1 MKNKSSR
8 TNDNAG
14 WIFVLPLIIGLVVF
28 FIPTVIK
35 GIEFAFSDVSISD
48 GLKLTYN
55 NLANFKYALRVDP
68 DFLRTALNDIKDLLI
83 TLPIIIVFSLFTA
96 VLLNSKVWG
105 RGVFRAIFFMP
116 VIACVGMLAA
126 MQSGLT
132 TQTMAEMAG
141 ENDISA
147 LSAISDFS
155 KMLQSMSFSPELI
168 SIISSAANDIF
179 DIVNRS
185 GVQILIF
192 LAGIQSISP
201 SIYESANVEGASGWE
216 IFWKITLPMIKPM
229 VLVNALF
236 TFVDSI
242 TRENTDIM
250 IYIKGIAFSRG
261 EFGYSAAMS
270 WLHYSMLMILLGL
283 IFGIVYL
290 IKRWSGE
297 GSDAI

>member
-1 MKNKSSR
+1 MKNKNSR

-35 GIEFAFSDVSISD
+35 GIEFAFSDVSISG

-55 NLANFKYALRVDP
+55 NLTNFKYALRVDP
-68 DFLRTALNDIKDLLI
+68 NFLRTALSDIKNLLI

-168 SIISSAANDIF
+168 SIVSSAANDIF

-261 EFGYSAAMS
+261 EFGYSVAMS
-270 WLHYSMLMILLGL
+270 WLHYSMLLILLGL